1 MLSYPFYMG
10 IRNREKLGLEFKY
23 VPICVLSLL
32 LLIIL
37 LLLFFRQ
44 GLAKVGFKLK
54 IFPAQPPEQLM
65 FQVCAIVPDSSLL
78 F

>member
-1 MLSYPFYMG
+1 MPSFPFYMG

-23 VPICVLSLL
+23 VPICLLSLL
-32 LLIIL
+32 PIIL
-37 LLLFFRQ
+37 PLLFFRQ
-44 GLAKVGFKLK
+44 GLAKAGFELK

-65 FQVCAIVPDSSLL
+65 LQVCAIVPDSSLL